1 GHNAFVYVQ
10 EGVVRVGDRTAPVPA
25 GRMGILTNDPGADGV
40 VLRAT
45 EPSRVLLIAGAPL
58 REPIVQYGPFVMN
71 NGAQI
76 RQAID
81 DAAAGRLGAIPPR
94 KMGAREEIQ

>member
-1 GHNAFVYVQ
+1 M
-10 EGVVRVGDRTAPVPA
+10 RVGDRIAPVPA
-25 GRMGILTNDPGADGV
+25 GQMGILTTDPAADGV
-40 VLRAT
+40 VLRAA

-71 NGAQI
+71 NRAEI

-94 KMGAREEIQ
+94 NLGAREEIQ